1 MKTLYLVR
9 HAKSTWDEANQ
20 SDFER
25 TLNERGANDAATMA
39 KLLGKKNVKPELII
53 SSPAARALLTA
64 EIFAEQLHYL
74 AKNIFTDER
83 IYEATM
89 RDLTSVVRGIDDKHH
104 TAIMFGHNPG
114 ITNFANLLGSDYLPA
129 LPTCAIVGLELA
141 IDSWSEIE
149 RYCGK
154 TFFFDFPKKH
164 GR

>member
-9 HAKSTWDEANQ
+9 HAKSSWDEANQ

-74 AKNIFTDER
+74 AKNILTDER
-83 IYEATM
+83 IM
-89 RDLTSVVRGIDDKHH
+89 KQQCVI
-104 TAIMFGHNPG
+104 
-114 ITNFANLLGSDYLPA
+114 
-129 LPTCAIVGLELA
+129 
-141 IDSWSEIE
+141 
-149 RYCGK
+149 
-154 TFFFDFPKKH
+154 
-164 GR
+164 